1 VIGSA
6 IVNEFLNAYYALQP
20 WDDWKDP
27 HYLDSLLVSP
37 DKKPTKLLYKK

>member
-1 VIGSA
+1 M
-6 IVNEFLNAYYALQP
+6 NAYFALEP

-37 DKKPTKLLYKK
+37 DNGPERLVLKAKSKDR